1 MRNILPQKLNDDH
14 IYANFQGIYAKLRY
28 TKEYKY
34 NINKQRLINRGNKK
48 EVTYIMN
55 AIWSWFAALLY
66 NYGMLGADMPSVHGG
81 HEPVVPET
89 LQNMVAQ
96 HKD

>member
-1 MRNILPQKLNDDH
+1 MMTISMPIFKGFMPNRDTQKNIS
-14 IYANFQGIYAKLRY
+14 II
-28 TKEYKY
+28 
-34 NINKQRLINRGNKK
+34 INKQRLMNRGNKK

-66 NYGMLGADMPSVHGG
+66 NYGMFGADMPSVHGG

>member
-1 MRNILPQKLNDDH
+1 
-14 IYANFQGIYAKLRY
+14 
-28 TKEYKY
+28 
-34 NINKQRLINRGNKK
+34 
-48 EVTYIMN
+48 MN

-66 NYGMLGADMPSVHGG
+66 NYGMFGADMPSVHGG

-96 HKD
+96 HKEQSSIVFEGIPAKGVVPWLSRVGSFSHVYANKMSL

>member
-1 MRNILPQKLNDDH
+1 M
-14 IYANFQGIYAKLRY
+14 
-28 TKEYKY
+28 
-34 NINKQRLINRGNKK
+34 NRGNKK

-66 NYGMLGADMPSVHGG
+66 NYGMFGADMPSVHGG

-96 HKD
+96 HKE

>member
-1 MRNILPQKLNDDH
+1 MPQKLNDDH

-34 NINKQRLINRGNKK
+34 NINKQRLINRGDKK

-66 NYGMLGADMPSVHGG
+66 NYGMFGADMPSVHGG

>member
-1 MRNILPQKLNDDH
+1 MPQKLNDDH
-14 IYANFQGIYAKLRY
+14 IYANYQGIYAKLRY

-34 NINKQRLINRGNKK
+34 NINKQRLINRGDKK

-66 NYGMLGADMPSVHGG
+66 NYGMFGADMPSVHGG

-96 HKD
+96 HKE